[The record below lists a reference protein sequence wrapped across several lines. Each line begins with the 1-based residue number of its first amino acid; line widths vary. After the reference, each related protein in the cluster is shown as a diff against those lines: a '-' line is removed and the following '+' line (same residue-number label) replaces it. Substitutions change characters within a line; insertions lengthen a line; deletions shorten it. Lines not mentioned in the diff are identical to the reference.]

1 MGVRGATWIRFEKI
15 KMVANMHWRN
25 MELLNKCTVIHPKR
39 MNNMG
44 MLAEMYCNSG
54 MECNVAVSSMKKLQM
69 IKSEIVRQNF
79 FIGNKNIKGINIR
92 GKM

>member
-1 MGVRGATWIRFEKI
+1 MGIRGATWTRFEKI

-54 MECNVAVSSMKKLQM
+54 MECNEAVSKIKKLQM
-69 IKSEIVRQNF
+69 IKSEIVRPNF
-79 FIGNKNIKGINIR
+79 FIGNKNKKGTNIR

>member
-1 MGVRGATWIRFEKI
+1 MGIRGATWTRFEKI

-54 MECNVAVSSMKKLQM
+54 MECNEAVINMKKLQM
-69 IKSEIVRQNF
+69 IKSEIVRLNF
-79 FIGNKNIKGINIR
+79 FIGNKNKKGTNIR

>member
-1 MGVRGATWIRFEKI
+1 MGIRGATWIRFEKI

-54 MECNVAVSSMKKLQM
+54 MECNEAVSKMKKLQM
-69 IKSEIVRQNF
+69 IKSEIGRLNF
-79 FIGNKNIKGINIR
+79 FIGNKSIKGTNIR